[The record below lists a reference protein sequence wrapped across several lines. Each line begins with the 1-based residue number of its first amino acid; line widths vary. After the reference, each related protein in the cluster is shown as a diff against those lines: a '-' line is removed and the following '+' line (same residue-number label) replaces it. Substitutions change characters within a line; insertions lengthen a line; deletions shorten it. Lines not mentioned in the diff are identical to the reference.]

1 MLDILIFD
9 SLLWRQK
16 EAVRQGYE
24 GYYYNINKKDG
35 VVLGNA
41 DLNSKGWADKVTEG
55 GGLNLNLSN
64 EKGDKQ
70 LPKYAYLRINKKKI
84 SEVKGNYFGVSV
96 YIGLSMVGVAK
107 HLERVEWHV
116 IRMRLDGNRQSW
128 SPAVAK
134 KCEFVIKA

>member
-41 DLNSKGWADKVTEG
+41 DLNSKGWADKVTER

-70 LPKYAYLRINKKKI
+70 LPKYAYLLLIKQKLMKLKETILEFLFI
-84 SEVKGNYFGVSV
+84 SASLWLALRSTSNA
-96 YIGLSMVGVAK
+96 LSGT
-107 HLERVEWHV
+107 
-116 IRMRLDGNRQSW
+116 S
-128 SPAVAK
+128 
-134 KCEFVIKA
+134 